1 VLATSVAA
9 VSVAVLLGSFVAAQI
24 SQPTGSLAL
33 ANLRWLARDGGCG
46 LADDVQVL
54 PDVPGGLLAPA
65 GTDPGALDG
74 FSAGAGYDQG
84 APPPDPPGAGASKY
98 LWGSLTEGQVS
109 TGTLTSPWFTL
120 PRLAADQQVAVSVAG
135 RTGGGNRLALE
146 FGRAGP
152 TGSAAAPGPTSPP
165 TATPGPTSPPAAT
178 PGPTSPPTATP
189 GPTSPPAAAAR
200 PPIRSPTAKARTGS
214 PVAATPPVT
223 VTPLGTVT
231 PPDPLRAPFGVTP
244 EYRLWRAVG
253 VGAAQVPA
261 GADRV
266 RVRAADGTA
275 DPDGWLAVSGP
286 RLRQVLGLDGFL
298 AEHRPVLVAW
308 PIAFLFPCVT
318 DPVAVHH
325 GLAQAPVTVLEAPRS
340 YSDLSAATTDPGI
353 GGNFAPL
360 RTLGGLGEETNQLA
374 GRPGVDW
381 GNVLLTH
388 YPAARDQYRV
398 DTSWIRV
405 SGLHG

>member
-1 VLATSVAA
+1 
-9 VSVAVLLGSFVAAQI
+9 
-24 SQPTGSLAL
+24 
-33 ANLRWLARDGGCG
+33 
-46 LADDVQVL
+46 
-54 PDVPGGLLAPA
+54 
-65 GTDPGALDG
+65 
-74 FSAGAGYDQG
+74 
-84 APPPDPPGAGASKY
+84 
-98 LWGSLTEGQVS
+98 
-109 TGTLTSPWFTL
+109 
-120 PRLAADQQVAVSVAG
+120 
-135 RTGGGNRLALE
+135 
-146 FGRAGP
+146 
-152 TGSAAAPGPTSPP
+152 
-165 TATPGPTSPPAAT
+165 
-178 PGPTSPPTATP
+178 
-189 GPTSPPAAAAR
+189 
-200 PPIRSPTAKARTGS
+200 
-214 PVAATPPVT
+214 

-231 PPDPLRAPFGVTP
+231 PPDPQRAPFGVTP

-398 DTSWIRV
+398 DTSWVQV

>member
-1 VLATSVAA
+1 
-9 VSVAVLLGSFVAAQI
+9 
-24 SQPTGSLAL
+24 
-33 ANLRWLARDGGCG
+33 
-46 LADDVQVL
+46 
-54 PDVPGGLLAPA
+54 
-65 GTDPGALDG
+65 
-74 FSAGAGYDQG
+74 
-84 APPPDPPGAGASKY
+84 
-98 LWGSLTEGQVS
+98 
-109 TGTLTSPWFTL
+109 
-120 PRLAADQQVAVSVAG
+120 
-135 RTGGGNRLALE
+135 
-146 FGRAGP
+146 
-152 TGSAAAPGPTSPP
+152 
-165 TATPGPTSPPAAT
+165 
-178 PGPTSPPTATP
+178 
-189 GPTSPPAAAAR
+189 
-200 PPIRSPTAKARTGS
+200 
-214 PVAATPPVT
+214 

-231 PPDPLRAPFGVTP
+231 PPDPMRAPFGVTP

-253 VGAAQVPA
+253 VGAARVPA

-286 RLRQVLGLDGFL
+286 RLRQVLGLNGFL
-298 AEHRPVLVAW
+298 TEHRPVLVAW

-340 YSDLSAATTDPGI
+340 YGDLSAATTDPGI

-398 DTSWIRV
+398 DTSWVPV